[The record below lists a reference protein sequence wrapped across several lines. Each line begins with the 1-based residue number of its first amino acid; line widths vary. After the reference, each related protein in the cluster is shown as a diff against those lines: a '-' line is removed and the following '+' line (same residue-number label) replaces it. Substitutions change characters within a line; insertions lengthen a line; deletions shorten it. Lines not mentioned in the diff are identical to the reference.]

1 MSPGN
6 DGVLTAVRA
15 QEPPDALLGY
25 LGFVRVLRAAGVPA
39 DATRGRSFLTA
50 LSLLDVASP
59 EQTYWAGR
67 LTLCAQPDDLP
78 RYDAAFAAWY
88 SGREV
93 VTTRTPAQAPKPS
106 AMASLAGTPPRRS
119 GDRDDDQD
127 SLSTAASE
135 QEVLRRKDFSELS
148 PAERDEV
155 AGLLAQL
162 RYRPATRRALRRTP
176 ARRGQV
182 DPRATVRSMLRAG
195 GEVVRPAHH
204 ARDRRPRR
212 LVLLIDVSGSM
223 SPYADS
229 LLRTAHV
236 LTRCAPA
243 HVETFTLGTRLTRL
257 TRAMR
262 HPDIDVAMRAVA
274 ASVPDYSGGTRL
286 GETLKAFTD
295 RWGQRGLARGAVVVL
310 FSDGWERGGPE
321 LLGEQAARLSRL
333 ARSLVWANPHAGRA
347 GYAPVQSGIAAAL
360 PAIDTLVS
368 GHSLVALAELVE
380 VIARA

>member
-1 MSPGN
+1 VTASGPDTGPG
-6 DGVLTAVRA
+6 DWS
-15 QEPPDALLGY
+15 PPDPLLGY
-25 LGFVRVLRAAGVPA
+25 LGFVRVLRAAGIPA
-39 DATRGRSFLTA
+39 DASRGRGFLA
-50 LSLLDVASP
+50 AMAALDVADR

-78 RYDAAFAAWY
+78 RFDAAFAAWY
-88 SGREV
+88 AGREV
-93 VTTRTPAQAPKPS
+93 ATKAAPTKAVRPAAAAPLS
-106 AMASLAGTPPRRS
+106 AAPP
-119 GDRDDDQD
+119 GDGEESEDAET
-127 SLSTAASE
+127 LSTAASDA
-135 QEVLRRKDFSELS
+135 EVLRQKDFSELS
-148 PAERDEV
+148 VTDREEM
-155 AGLLAQL
+155 AGLLARL
-162 RYRPATRRALRRTP
+162 RYRPATRRALRRSP
-176 ARRGQV
+176 ARRGTA
-182 DPRATVRSMLRAG
+182 DPRATIRRMLHAG

-204 ARDRRPRR
+204 RRDRRPRR

-223 SPYADS
+223 SPYADA

-243 HVETFTLGTRLTRL
+243 SVETFTVGTRLTRL

-274 ASVPDYSGGTRL
+274 ATVPDYAGGTRL
-286 GETLKAFTD
+286 GETLKIFID

-321 LLGEQAARLSRL
+321 LLGQQARRLSRL
-333 ARSLVWANPHAGRA
+333 ARALVWANPHSGRA
-347 GYAPVQSGIAAAL
+347 GYAPVQSGIVAAL

-368 GHSLVALAELVE
+368 GHSLAALEELMD